1 MEIKFAPL
9 QIARNNTMSYSSIHE
24 KLKNKKTIIL
34 VGGMGA
40 DHVVWGSDTVWYGSP
55 QWQIEAMRR
64 LEVPEDMQKK
74 YKLPALGGANS
85 LTKQAIF
92 GLNSARIY
100 GLSMNE
106 ATNMPDLPDFSED
119 KIAGLAAKF
128 REAGGGP
135 SNKRFGYTRKA

>member
-1 MEIKFAPL
+1 
-9 QIARNNTMSYSSIHE
+9 
-24 KLKNKKTIIL
+24 
-34 VGGMGA
+34 
-40 DHVVWGSDTVWYGSP
+40 
-55 QWQIEAMRR
+55 MRR

-106 ATNMPDLPDFSED
+106 ATNMPDLPAFSED
-119 KIAGLAAKF
+119 KIAGLAEKF
-128 REAGGGP
+128 REEGGGP
-135 SNKRFGYTRKA
+135 SNKRFGYVRKA

>member
-1 MEIKFAPL
+1 
-9 QIARNNTMSYSSIHE
+9 
-24 KLKNKKTIIL
+24 
-34 VGGMGA
+34 
-40 DHVVWGSDTVWYGSP
+40 
-55 QWQIEAMRR
+55 MRR

-74 YKLPALGGANS
+74 YKLPSLGGPNS

-106 ATNMPDLPDFSED
+106 ATNMPDLPNFSED